1 MASTWVGERIVESEV
16 TMDCNKLQW
25 ILVYFKLICLIVT
38 TLNGCE
44 PAPCEAKN
52 TRVSRELRGAF

>member
-38 TLNGCE
+38 TLNGVSQ
-44 PAPCEAKN
+44 P
-52 TRVSRELRGAF
+52 RVKQKIQECQES